1 MRTIDD
7 GFQFYEALLTL
18 DLSDNMIET
27 IQDGAFQSQVIFIFI
42 VIFSCLLSLAT
53 PLNIP
58 FFCEIFLFSISTSC
72 PKNHLGQDRSV
83 AGEEYAIGRILLK

>member
-1 MRTIDD
+1 MCLEDMDPPFLVSLKIWSSDRDLHRQTLAQLRDRLKLQQKVKKNAQVRTIDD

-42 VIFSCLLSLAT
+42 EL
-53 PLNIP
+53 
-58 FFCEIFLFSISTSC
+58 
-72 PKNHLGQDRSV
+72 
-83 AGEEYAIGRILLK
+83 

>member
-1 MRTIDD
+1 MQESWFWKNFVKFVETKNTQVRTIDD

-42 VIFSCLLSLAT
+42 VIGIVAFYPSWHLAIFS
-53 PLNIP
+53 
-58 FFCEIFLFSISTSC
+58 FFFVGFFF
-72 PKNHLGQDRSV
+72 
-83 AGEEYAIGRILLK
+83 

>member
-42 VIFSCLLSLAT
+42 EL
-53 PLNIP
+53 
-58 FFCEIFLFSISTSC
+58 
-72 PKNHLGQDRSV
+72 
-83 AGEEYAIGRILLK
+83 